1 MGNFASLFCAGS
13 QADVTW
19 SNRSPCTDIRR
30 IAVQYRL
37 HGAPQP
43 SARVPQFTPLPTTH
57 TQYTCILH
65 ASFVIISHFIVP
77 IFANINTI
85 FYILVLMR

>member
-1 MGNFASLFCAGS
+1 MGTPASLVCAGS

-30 IAVQYRL
+30 IAVQYRP

-43 SARVPQFTPLPTTH
+43 SASKVPHFTPYSPPHTH
-57 TQYTCILH
+57 TLRATFVMFFPKMFSTFTCI
-65 ASFVIISHFIVP
+65 
-77 IFANINTI
+77 NTMLQR
-85 FYILVLMR
+85 YV

>member
-1 MGNFASLFCAGS
+1 MGNPASLFCAGS

-43 SARVPQFTPLPTTH
+43 SASRVP
-57 TQYTCILH
+57 
-65 ASFVIISHFIVP
+65 
-77 IFANINTI
+77 
-85 FYILVLMR
+85 

>member
-1 MGNFASLFCAGS
+1 MGNPASLFCAGS

-37 HGAPQP
+37 HGAPRP
-43 SARVPQFTPLPTTH
+43 SASRVPQFTLPTH
-57 TQYTCILH
+57 TIHMHITC
-65 ASFVIISHFIVP
+65 
-77 IFANINTI
+77 
-85 FYILVLMR
+85 

>member
-30 IAVQYRL
+30 IAVQYR

-43 SARVPQFTPLPTTH
+43 SASIVPQFTPLTTTH
-57 TQYTCILH
+57 TYTHTHYAH
-65 ASFVIISHFIVP
+65 A
-77 IFANINTI
+77 
-85 FYILVLMR
+85 YYMLVLL